1 MIAGNTRIYNVKMVD
16 VSEGKE
22 YSLAASMRDLYDT
35 ITEEGDNVKIYLE
48 SSGGFTKAD
57 SLVRVKSIGKF
68 GTKLNSADTPVYT
81 YKVTSLLGG
90 LNEELTGNDT
100 SIYCSHDTKFNIGG
114 RIQYVRELSLSREY
128 EVTKLYNP
136 NADLYI
142 IKLDH
147 FSDGGN
153 IIRTNVMIN
162 GMIVMI

>member
-57 SLVRVKSIGKF
+57 SLVRVKSIE
-68 GTKLNSADTPVYT
+68 KLDDPDTPEI

-90 LNEELTGNDT
+90 LNEELTGNDS
-100 SIYCSHDTKFNIGG
+100 SIYCSSDTKFNING
-114 RIQYVRELSLSREY
+114 RIQYVRELGLSKEY
-128 EVTKLYNP
+128 EVTKLHNP
-136 NADLYI
+136 DVDFYT

>member
-57 SLVRVKSIGKF
+57 SLVRVKSIE
-68 GTKLNSADTPVYT
+68 KLGNPDTPEI

-90 LNEELTGNDT
+90 LNEELTGNDA
-100 SIYCSHDTKFNIGG
+100 SIYCSSDTKFNIDG
-114 RIQYVRELSLSREY
+114 RIQYIRELGLSKKY
-128 EVTKLYNP
+128 EVTKLHNS
-136 NADLYI
+136 NVDFYI